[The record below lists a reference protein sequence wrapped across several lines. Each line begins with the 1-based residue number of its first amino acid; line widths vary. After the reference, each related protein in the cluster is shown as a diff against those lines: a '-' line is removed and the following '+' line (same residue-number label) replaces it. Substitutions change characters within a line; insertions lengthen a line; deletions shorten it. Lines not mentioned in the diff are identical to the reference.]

1 MGDILIFK
9 ILLLISFSWIVYSV
23 GRVNVLKKTISL
35 TRKKIS
41 KLENAYLLTLEDLK
55 LLLDSDLDQK
65 RILISLADFLK
76 STPDKF
82 EESRVS
88 QFKEIKKKS
97 ENIHINVL
105 LEEQISISKKIILEK
120 KLELEL
126 VSRLKKMN
134 SSFWLDPLNA
144 GK

>member
-1 MGDILIFK
+1 MIFK
-9 ILLLISFSWIVYSV
+9 ILLLVSFSWIVYSV
-23 GRVNVLKKTISL
+23 GRVNTLKKTISL

-41 KLENAYLLTLEDLK
+41 KLENAYLSTLEDLK

-65 RILISLADFLK
+65 RIFAPLADFLN
-76 STPDKF
+76 SIPNKF
-82 EESRVS
+82 KESQVLR
-88 QFKEIKKKS
+88 FKEIKKTSK
-97 ENIHINVL
+97 NIHVNAL

-126 VSRLKKMN
+126 VGRLKKMN
-134 SSFWLDPLNA
+134 SSFWLDPLNT

>member
-1 MGDILIFK
+1 MIFK
-9 ILLLISFSWIVYSV
+9 ILLLASFSWVVYSV
-23 GRVNVLKKTISL
+23 GRVNTLKKTISL

-41 KLENAYLLTLEDLK
+41 KLENAYLSTLEDLK

-65 RILISLADFLK
+65 RIFSSLADFLN
-76 STPDKF
+76 STPNKF
-82 EESRVS
+82 KESQVL
-88 QFKEIKKKS
+88 QFKEIKKTS
-97 ENIHINVL
+97 ENTHVNAL

-126 VSRLKKMN
+126 VGRLKKMN
-134 SSFWLDPLNA
+134 SSFWLDPLNT

>member
-1 MGDILIFK
+1 LGDILIFK

-82 EESRVS
+82 EESQVS
-88 QFKEIKKKS
+88 QFREIKKNLRTYISTSCSKS
-97 ENIHINVL
+97 KF
-105 LEEQISISKKIILEK
+105 QYQK
-120 KLELEL
+120 KLSL
-126 VSRLKKMN
+126 RKN
-134 SSFWLDPLNA
+134 
-144 GK
+144 

>member
-1 MGDILIFK
+1 LIFK
-9 ILLLISFSWIVYSV
+9 ILLLASFSWVVYSV
-23 GRVNVLKKTISL
+23 GRVNTLKKTISL

-41 KLENAYLLTLEDLK
+41 KLENAYLSTLEDLK

-65 RILISLADFLK
+65 RIFASLADFLN
-76 STPDKF
+76 STPNKF
-82 EESRVS
+82 KESQVL
-88 QFKEIKKKS
+88 QFKEIKKTS
-97 ENIHINVL
+97 ENTHVNAL

-126 VSRLKKMN
+126 VGRLKKMN
-134 SSFWLDPLNA
+134 SSFWLDPLNT